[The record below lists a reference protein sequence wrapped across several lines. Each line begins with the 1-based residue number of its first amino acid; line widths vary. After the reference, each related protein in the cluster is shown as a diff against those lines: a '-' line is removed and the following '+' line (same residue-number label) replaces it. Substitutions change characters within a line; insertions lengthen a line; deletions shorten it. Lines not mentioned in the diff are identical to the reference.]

1 MLTSL
6 QYIQL
11 NDYEYVEVVLQLM
24 IVGTVDVLKLLALV
38 SCVWCVDVIV
48 VLEDGVVDVA
58 VIEYVTVVSII
69 EGDSGNR
76 VVLVLEAKLDW
87 V

>member
-1 MLTSL
+1 VLTSL

-11 NDYEYVEVVLQLM
+11 SDYEFVEVVLQLM

-76 VVLVLEAKLDW
+76 VVLVLEAKLNW

>member
-11 NDYEYVEVVLQLM
+11 NDYEYVEAVLQLM
-24 IVGTVDVLKLLALV
+24 IVGTVDVLKLLAVV

-69 EGDSGNR
+69 EGDSGDR
-76 VVLVLEAKLDW
+76 VVLVSEAKLDW

>member
-11 NDYEYVEVVLQLM
+11 SDYEFVEVVLQLM

-76 VVLVLEAKLDW
+76 VVLVLEAKLNW